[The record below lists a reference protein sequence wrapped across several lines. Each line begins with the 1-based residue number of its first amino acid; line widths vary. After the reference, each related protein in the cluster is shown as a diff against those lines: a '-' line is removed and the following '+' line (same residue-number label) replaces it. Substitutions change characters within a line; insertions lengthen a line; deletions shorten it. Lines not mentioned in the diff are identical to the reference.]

1 MATSQFKFTLRNTSK
16 NAINCAMN
24 YWMLEDLK
32 VTKSRN
38 KDFIR
43 NYEIITNNNSLINH
57 AELGD
62 SR

>member
-16 NAINCAMN
+16 HAIHCVRND
-24 YWMLEDLK
+24 WMLKDLK